1 MVDDNQKIKYILPAI
16 LFNLIITMKTITI
29 TLDQNSLLIDKSFEA
44 GYVSSYSYVKEVY
57 KGNKSKI
64 NDVYQITFN
73 DDTHA
78 TWFLLNL

>member
-29 TLDQNSLLIDKSFEA
+29 TLDQNFLLIEKATEC
-44 GYVSSYSYVKEVY
+44 GYYSSYSYVKEVY
-57 KGNKSKI
+57 KGKKSKI
-64 NDVYQITFN
+64 IDKYQITFN
-73 DDTHA
+73 DDAHA